1 MVLNACYRAAWCI
14 HVKNA
19 QSKVKNNKEN
29 LAHPC
34 SWGLV
39 VSWIRNS
46 KERVNHKL
54 SLTRD
59 FVLT

>member
-1 MVLNACYRAAWCI
+1 MHVNRAAWCI
-14 HVKNA
+14 HVK
-19 QSKVKNNKEN
+19 SKVKNNKEKYKEN

-34 SWGLV
+34 SWGLD

>member
-1 MVLNACYRAAWCI
+1 MHVNRAAWCI
-14 HVKNA
+14 HVK
-19 QSKVKNNKEN
+19 SKVKNNKEN

-34 SWGLV
+34 SWGLD